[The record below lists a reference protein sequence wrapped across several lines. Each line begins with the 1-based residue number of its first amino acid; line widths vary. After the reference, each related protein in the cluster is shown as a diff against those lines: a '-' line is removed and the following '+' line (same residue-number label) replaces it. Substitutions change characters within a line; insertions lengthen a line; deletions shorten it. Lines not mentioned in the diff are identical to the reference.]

1 MSFEYLI
8 ENARYYTKL
17 NSRDKIF
24 DFWESPKFTLVPPY
38 PPGGTPG
45 KRPSSMV
52 SSFMTMK
59 ITRPLPPGVSVNVY
73 GGVMGSYSTV
83 QSVQGVSYPNFQS
96 DQGIT
101 PTATFVPGGKT
112 EIVYS
117 GPPAPNYGSE
127 FNVISF
133 QQTNSFTNIAP
144 YVFYR
149 VTFQNAS
156 GEDVSDF
163 ELDVTF
169 NGAIIASE

>member
-1 MSFEYLI
+1 MATEYLI
-8 ENARYYTKL
+8 QNARYYTRL
-17 NSRDKIF
+17 NSTDRVF
-24 DFWESPKFTLVPPY
+24 DYWESAKFTLVPP
-38 PPGGTPG
+38 GISG
-45 KRPSSMV
+45 KRPHSIV
-52 SSFMTMK
+52 ASFMQMRINK
-59 ITRPLPPGVSVNVY
+59 PLPPGVSVNVY
-73 GGVMGSYSTV
+73 GGVMGEYSVV

-101 PTATFVPGGKT
+101 PTGTFVPGGKT

-133 QQTNSFTNIAP
+133 QQTNTFANALPTA
-144 YVFYR
+144 FYR
-149 VTFQNAS
+149 VTFQNTTE
-156 GEDVSDF
+156 GLVNGF